1 VEPSGAIAT
10 GAVLGPRPTAAG
22 GRRAPGERTPAGAAI
37 RLVSTLL
44 LLFGLALVSDV
55 GAIVVW
61 QEPVSALYA
70 RIQQNRLAGQVAR
83 EETVAPSASE
93 AQQLEHLRT
102 NRAREALLAQTLK
115 RTAPRGAGVGR
126 LNIPSLGVGYLLVN
140 GADTES
146 LKKGPGIYSQT
157 PFPGAPGTT
166 AVAGHR
172 TTYLAPFRNVDRLK
186 PGQTIV
192 VQMPYGEFTYAVE
205 KTRIVAPTDFSVIR
219 PVGYQRLVL
228 SACDPP
234 FSAAKRIII
243 FARLVHTTVRG
254 KAFKRAAVSAPIKT
268 TGPSAVLLGLIAV
281 FVLVVVPLVVFG
293 VVGRLTRR
301 LFRRG

>member
-1 VEPSGAIAT
+1 
-10 GAVLGPRPTAAG
+10 VLGPQPASAG
-22 GRRAPGERTPAGAAI
+22 GRRAPGQRTPAGAAI

-70 RIQQNRLAGQVAR
+70 RVQQDRLAGQVAR
-83 EETVAPSASE
+83 EESVAPSSTVT
-93 AQQLEHLRT
+93 QQLERLRT
-102 NRAREALLAQTLK
+102 NRQRVALLAAALR

-157 PFPGAPGTT
+157 PFPGSSGTT

-172 TTYLAPFRNVDRLK
+172 TTYLAPFRNVDRLR
-186 PGQTIV
+186 PGQKIV
-192 VQMPYGEFTYAVE
+192 VQMPYAELTYAVE
-205 KTRIVAPTDFSVIR
+205 MTRIVDPTDFSVIK
-219 PVGYQRLVL
+219 PVGYPRLVL

-243 FARLVHTTVRG
+243 FSRLIHTAVRG
-254 KAFKRAAVSAPIKT
+254 KAFKRAALVAPIKT
-268 TGPSAVLLGLIAV
+268 TGPGVAVLVLAALL
-281 FVLVVVPLVVFG
+281 VLVVVPLVVFG
-293 VVGRLTRR
+293 LVSRLAR
-301 LFRRG
+301 LVRRRG